1 MAGSNFMMFFG
12 TMFGCGQNNFNIYS
26 VMHPT
31 VKGRFMK
38 KICTSVLFCL
48 ITAFSFSQQ
57 TTFFKDPQEKFNEA
71 KEYFQKGQY
80 SLAYPLFK
88 ELQQSL
94 KETDRVNTPIET
106 QEINYYT
113 TVSALKQNEGRAEQD
128 AREYISVTKN
138 NARVQMMSFHLAE
151 YYFRKQQFSDAVEL
165 YENANISNLNNRE
178 VADMKFHQGYSYFT
192 MQQFAKAKPLLN
204 AIRQVKTDSNYI
216 DANYYYGFI
225 AFKDHDY
232 NDALQSF
239 RVVENEPAY
248 EAIVPYYIAQI
259 YYVQGKKDEAIAYAE
274 NKIKQGKTQYY
285 DLELKQL
292 LGHAYF
298 EKKQYAKA
306 APFLEDYVNR
316 SKKVRREDLYEL
328 SYAYYQAGN
337 YTKAIEGFK
346 QLSGSEDS
354 LSQHSM
360 YLLGDSYL
368 KTGQKANARNAFLF
382 GASNNS
388 NAEQRE
394 ISRFNYAKLSYE
406 LGYQDEALKSLR
418 TFLNDYPDSRYRD
431 EATELL
437 VGALANTNNYKDA
450 LTLLENIQNPTS
462 SIRKIYPRILYG
474 RATELINDG
483 RLTEANALLDRALKD
498 PNNASVLPFINFW
511 KGELAYRNNNIDDAI
526 RYYYA
531 YLNAGAPS
539 SGEVNER
546 NVKYNLGY
554 AYYRKENYPVA
565 KSFFEPLATN
575 VSLSSDPITQDA
587 YIRTADAYYMNRNY
601 AQAKAMYDNVI
612 KFSWRAE
619 DYATFQKAMI
629 AGINNSTEKINL
641 LNTMVRKFPQSSLVN
656 DANMEIANT
665 YLAEERFRE
674 AIPYLQN
681 IVNATGNNSMKP
693 QAHLKMGIAYYNVN
707 NNDAAITQYK
717 QLLNDYP
724 NSPEAE
730 NALDNLKII
739 YVEQGRPGEYAD
751 VARQAGKPIS
761 VSTEDSLT
769 YEAAQTQYDNGKMA
783 DALNAFN
790 TYLQRFSNGTYST
803 NAHYYLAEIYNTNK
817 DWNNALSH
825 YAVVAERAPNTFA
838 ERAVLQAARIN
849 FFELKNYAEAE
860 KYYAQLKQI
869 TASQENRL
877 EAMRGLLRSQYQQ
890 QKWSDAVTNAKDL
903 IAQKGSSSDDK
914 ALANMAIGKSAQ
926 IGGQYD
932 VAINSF
938 KQVVAVNK
946 AALAA
951 EARYEIANSWFKT
964 DHLSDAEK
972 AAFEVINKS
981 GSYDWWV
988 TKAYILLGDIYFRQ
1002 KDYFNAKATFQSVVD
1017 NSLNA
1022 ELKSEAQTKLNQV
1035 IEEESKNSKVESGK

>member
-1 MAGSNFMMFFG
+1 MFFG
-12 TMFGCGQNNFNIYS
+12 TLFGYAQNNSNIYN
-26 VMHPT
+26 VIYAP

-38 KICTSVLFCL
+38 KFCISL
-48 ITAFSFSQQ
+48 SFCFISALSFSQQ
-57 TTFFKDPQEKFNEA
+57 TAFYKDPQEKFNEA
-71 KEYFQKGQY
+71 KEYFQKEQY
-80 SLAYPLFK
+80 NLAYPLFK

-94 KETDRVNTPIET
+94 KETDKVNNPIES

-113 TVSALKQNEGRAEQD
+113 IVSGLKQNEGRAEED
-128 AREYISVTKN
+128 ALGFIDVTKN
-138 NARVQMMSFHLAE
+138 NARVQMMNFHLAE
-151 YYFRKQQFSDAVEL
+151 YYFRQHRFSDATGL
-165 YENANISNLNNRE
+165 YEDATIANLSNRE
-178 VADMKFHQGYSYFT
+178 IADMKFHQGYSYFT
-192 MQQFAKAKPLLN
+192 LQQFAKAKPLLN
-204 AIRQVKTDSNYI
+204 AIRQVKTDPNYI

-225 AFKDHDY
+225 AFRDHNY
-232 NDALQSF
+232 KDALESF
-239 RVVENEPAY
+239 RIVENEPAY
-248 EAIVPYYIAQI
+248 EAIVPYYVAQI
-259 YYVQGKKDEAIAYAE
+259 YYVQGKKDEAISYAE

-306 APFLEDYVNR
+306 LPYLEDYVNR

-328 SYAYYQAGN
+328 SYSYYQAAQ

-346 QLSGSEDS
+346 QLSGKEDS
-354 LSQHSM
+354 LSQHAM

-382 GASNNS
+382 SAANNS
-388 NAEQRE
+388 NPTQRE

-406 LGYQDEALKSLR
+406 LGYQDEALKNLR
-418 TFLNDYPDSRYRD
+418 TFLNDYPDSEYKD
-431 EATELL
+431 EAVELL

-450 LTLLENIQNPTS
+450 LTLLEGIQNPSTS
-462 SIRKIYPRILYG
+462 VKRLLPRILYG

-483 RLTEANALLDRALKD
+483 RLAEADALLNRALKD
-498 PNNASVLPFINFW
+498 PNNGSVLPFVNFW
-511 KGELAYRNNNIDDAI
+511 KGELAYRNNKIDEAI

-539 SGEVNER
+539 SGEANER
-546 NVKYNLGY
+546 TVKYNLGY
-554 AYYRKENYPVA
+554 AYYRKENYGVA
-565 KSFFEPLATN
+565 KSFFEPLATT
-575 VSLSSDPITQDA
+575 VSLSSEPITQDA

-612 KFSWRAE
+612 KFSWPAE

-629 AGINNSTEKINL
+629 AGIANSSEKITL
-641 LNTMVRKFPQSSLVN
+641 LNTMARKFPQSNLVE

-665 YLAEERFRE
+665 YLAQERFRE
-674 AIPYLQN
+674 AIPYLNN
-681 IVNATGNNSMKP
+681 IIKASGNNSLQP
-693 QAHLKMGIAYYNVN
+693 QAYLKLGIAYYNLN

-717 QLLNDYP
+717 QLLNKYP
-724 NSPEAE
+724 NSPEADD
-730 NALDNLKII
+730 ALDNLKTI
-739 YVEQGRPGEYAD
+739 YVEGGRPGEFAD

-761 VSTEDSLT
+761 VNAEDSLT
-769 YEAAQTQYDNGKMA
+769 FAAAQMQYENGNTNAALEAFNKYIQRFA
-783 DALNAFN
+783 DGAHSIDAYYYRAEIFNSRKDWANALN
-790 TYLQRFSNGTYST
+790 S
-803 NAHYYLAEIYNTNK
+803 
-817 DWNNALSH
+817 

-838 ERAVLQAARIN
+838 ERAITGAARIN
-849 FFELKNYAEAE
+849 FFELKNYVEAE

-869 TASQENRL
+869 TSSQENRL

-890 QKWSDAVTNAKDL
+890 KKWSDAVTNAKDL

-932 VAINSF
+932 VAINAF

-951 EARYEIANSWFKT
+951 EARYEIANTWFMV
-964 DHLSDAEK
+964 DRMSDAEK

-981 GSYDWWV
+981 GSYDYWV
-988 TKAYILLGDIYFRQ
+988 TKAYILLGDIYFKQ
-1002 KDYFNAKATFQSVVD
+1002 KDYFNAKATFQSVAG

-1022 ELKSEAQTKLNQV
+1022 ELKAEAQTKLDKV
-1035 IEEESKNSKVESGK
+1035 IEAESSNSKVGQ